1 MTFMQMN
8 PLIGKNIDDEN
19 ISFELGD
26 DPSCTF
32 SNLKSA
38 IIPGSSLGGTDPNTK
53 LVLAYVNSDFLQID
67 VITISNTNYGLK
79 FSTKFQLRVFI
90 FKPGESKI
98 TKYRI
103 ETAVAAE
110 KQVVAISIDELTED
124 LIITFE
130 DKIARIAVVDLESF
144 RKRLGRQ
151 IIKDKCGF
159 QIAPNNMEKFKD
171 FQIINLD
178 REAQLTPLGT
188 VLRRKS
194 G

>member
-1 MTFMQMN
+1 MY
-8 PLIGKNIDDEN
+8 IH
-19 ISFELGD
+19 
-26 DPSCTF
+26 
-32 SNLKSA
+32 
-38 IIPGSSLGGTDPNTK
+38 
-53 LVLAYVNSDFLQID
+53 
-67 VITISNTNYGLK
+67 
-79 FSTKFQLRVFI
+79 FQSI

-110 KQVVAISIDELTED
+110 KQVVAINIDELAEN

-130 DKIARIAVVDLESF
+130 DKIARIVVDDLESF

-178 REAQLTPLGT
+178 REAQLTPLGK
-188 VLRRKS
+188 VLPRKS
-194 G
+194 RRIPYQ

>member
-1 MTFMQMN
+1 MY
-8 PLIGKNIDDEN
+8 IH
-19 ISFELGD
+19 
-26 DPSCTF
+26 
-32 SNLKSA
+32 
-38 IIPGSSLGGTDPNTK
+38 
-53 LVLAYVNSDFLQID
+53 
-67 VITISNTNYGLK
+67 
-79 FSTKFQLRVFI
+79 FQSI

-110 KQVVAISIDELTED
+110 KQVVAINIDELAEN

-130 DKIARIAVVDLESF
+130 DKIARIAVDDLESF

-178 REAQLTPLGT
+178 REAQLTPLGK
-188 VLRRKS
+188 VLPRKS
-194 G
+194 RRIPYQ